1 MRPLSQRRASQTV
14 EMKVR
19 QLWEVGVRIF
29 SASIIAGVGVTLST
43 AAFADSWR
51 AKPVLESRSPLLCR
65 QADVSKLFFAF
76 ADMGNDL
83 SVKAGEADPFLVP
96 VSADG
101 SIARTISIPVGQK
114 TFTVDL
120 TGNAKGRDLQVY
132 NRDYACLFK
141 LEPVP

>member
-1 MRPLSQRRASQTV
+1 MHF
-14 EMKVR
+14 
-19 QLWEVGVRIF
+19 F
-29 SASIIAGVGVTLST
+29 SMTAIAGVMVAVST

-51 AKPVLESRSPLLCR
+51 AKPVLESRSPMLCR

-76 ADMGNDL
+76 AEMGGDL
-83 SVKAGEADPFLVP
+83 SVKAGEGDPFLVP

-101 SIARTISIPVGQK
+101 SVARTISIPVGQK

-120 TGNAKGRDLQVY
+120 TGNARGRDLQVY

-141 LEPVP
+141 LQPLS

>member
-1 MRPLSQRRASQTV
+1 V
-14 EMKVR
+14 EAVLHKLFVA
-19 QLWEVGVRIF
+19 VTIGVV
-29 SASIIAGVGVTLST
+29 ATST
-43 AAFADSWR
+43 AALAESWR
-51 AKPVLESRSPLLCR
+51 AMPILASESPLLCR

-76 ADMGNDL
+76 ADAGNDL

-101 SIARTISIPVGQK
+101 SIAKTIAIPVGRR

-120 TGNAKGRDLQVY
+120 TGNARGRDLQVY

-141 LEPVP
+141 LQPVQ

>member
-1 MRPLSQRRASQTV
+1 M
-14 EMKVR
+14 
-19 QLWEVGVRIF
+19 QLREAGVRVF
-29 SASIIAGVGVTLST
+29 SVAVIAGVGIALST
-43 AAFADSWR
+43 GAFAESWR
-51 AKPVLESRSPLLCR
+51 AKPVLESKAPLLCR
-65 QADVSKLFFAF
+65 QADVSNLFFAF
-76 ADMGNDL
+76 AEMGSDL
-83 SVKAGEADPFLVP
+83 SVKAGESDAFLVP

-101 SIARTISIPVGQK
+101 SIARTLSIPVGQK

>member
-1 MRPLSQRRASQTV
+1 MPILATD
-14 EMKVR
+14 
-19 QLWEVGVRIF
+19 
-29 SASIIAGVGVTLST
+29 A
-43 AAFADSWR
+43 
-51 AKPVLESRSPLLCR
+51 PLLCR
-65 QADVSKLFFAF
+65 QADVSKLLFAF
-76 ADMGNDL
+76 ADSGSEL

-101 SIARTISIPVGQK
+101 SIAKTIAVPIGRK